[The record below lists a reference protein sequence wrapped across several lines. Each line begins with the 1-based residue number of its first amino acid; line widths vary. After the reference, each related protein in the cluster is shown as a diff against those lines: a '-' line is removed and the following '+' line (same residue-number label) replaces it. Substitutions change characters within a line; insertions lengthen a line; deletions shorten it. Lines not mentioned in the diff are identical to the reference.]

1 MMANVIIKAMY
12 GIVNVYSLL
21 VGTVMTWAETAVEK
35 NPYISGIVTGVVIWE
50 LFIK

>member
-1 MMANVIIKAMY
+1 MMANGIVKAMY

-35 NPYISGIVTGVVIWE
+35 NPYISGVVTGVVIWQ
-50 LFIK
+50 FIK

>member
-1 MMANVIIKAMY
+1 MANLIIKAMY

-35 NPYISGIVTGVVIWE
+35 NPYISGVVTGVVIWQ
-50 LFIK
+50 FIK

>member
-1 MMANVIIKAMY
+1 MMANVIVKVMY
-12 GIVNVYSLL
+12 GIVNVYSLF

>member
-1 MMANVIIKAMY
+1 MANVIVKAMY

-35 NPYISGIVTGVVIWE
+35 NPYISGVITGVVIWQ
-50 LFIK
+50 FIK

>member
-1 MMANVIIKAMY
+1 MANAICKAMY
-12 GIVNVYSLL
+12 AVVNLYSLL
-21 VGTVMTWAETAVEK
+21 VGTAMTWAETAVEK

>member
-1 MMANVIIKAMY
+1 MANLIVKAMY

-35 NPYISGIVTGVVIWE
+35 NPYISGVITGVVIWQ
-50 LFIK
+50 FIK

>member
-1 MMANVIIKAMY
+1 MMANVIVKAMY

-35 NPYISGIVTGVVIWE
+35 NPYISGVITGVVIWQ
-50 LFIK
+50 FIK